1 MKYLLEKILVYVP
14 QYLMDFGLL
23 LSGPKKFIYGKYLK
37 SEETL
42 VQSLLFLGVS
52 LVLVVVMTS
61 PFLFPGRDLWAH
73 VGTVAIG
80 FSLGVSLYA
89 IALRLAWWIVGGTA
103 TVRSFFVI
111 YAYYFG
117 VSMVLLTLFRL
128 LGEGVFKVF
137 APELHTRVLEAW
149 LAKKPI
155 PDVWGNTVVLISTW
169 VFIAGFVVVFVWG
182 IVGWGAYRELN
193 ALGRTRSSVALL
205 IALVLAVPVI
215 AISFIVMAAMV
226 RP

>member
-1 MKYLLEKILVYVP
+1 MKDLLEKILMYLP

-23 LSGPKKFIYGKYLK
+23 LSAPKKFISSKYLK
-37 SEETL
+37 SEETF

-52 LVLVVVMTS
+52 LVLVVVMTA

-80 FSLGVSLYA
+80 FSLGVCLYA
-89 IALRLAWWIVGGTA
+89 IALRLAWWIVGGKSA
-103 TVRSFFVI
+103 VRSFFVI

-117 VSMVLLTLFRL
+117 VGMVLLTLFRL

-149 LAKKPI
+149 LTRKPI
-155 PDVWGNTVVLISTW
+155 PDVSGNSVVLISTL
-169 VFIAGFVVVFVWG
+169 VFMSGFVIVFAWG
-182 IVGWGAYRELN
+182 IVGWGAYKELN
-193 ALGRTRSSVALL
+193 ALSRTRSFVALL
-205 IALVLAVPVI
+205 IALVLAIPVT
-215 AISFIVMAAMV
+215 AISYIVMVAMV
-226 RP
+226 RL